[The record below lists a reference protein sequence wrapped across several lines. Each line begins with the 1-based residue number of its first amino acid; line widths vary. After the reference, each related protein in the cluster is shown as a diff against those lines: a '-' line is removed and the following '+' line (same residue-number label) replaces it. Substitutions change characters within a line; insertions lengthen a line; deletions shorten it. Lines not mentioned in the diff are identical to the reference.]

1 MEKHKEPRV
10 VFLVIPSAKQS
21 LNCLPPPRLV
31 LKDLILFFPSH
42 TISPAFSIFIFVLPV
57 KYVAHTVYIQMDL
70 TLSGILLESYV
81 LTVIVTV
88 LECLVTFQNCTGYG
102 SGRIWCGICRQK
114 VLIKLLKQKPA
125 PPASLLQD
133 GYRTGFLLIT
143 KGQKQ
148 PEPQIQ
154 VCLLRVHWTVLP

>member
-1 MEKHKEPRV
+1 MLYGKTQRAKSRLPYDTFCEV
-10 VFLVIPSAKQS
+10 VPKLS
-21 LNCLPPPRLV
+21 PPPRLV

-88 LECLVTFQNCTGYG
+88 LECLVTF
-102 SGRIWCGICRQK
+102 
-114 VLIKLLKQKPA
+114 
-125 PPASLLQD
+125 
-133 GYRTGFLLIT
+133 
-143 KGQKQ
+143 
-148 PEPQIQ
+148 
-154 VCLLRVHWTVLP
+154 